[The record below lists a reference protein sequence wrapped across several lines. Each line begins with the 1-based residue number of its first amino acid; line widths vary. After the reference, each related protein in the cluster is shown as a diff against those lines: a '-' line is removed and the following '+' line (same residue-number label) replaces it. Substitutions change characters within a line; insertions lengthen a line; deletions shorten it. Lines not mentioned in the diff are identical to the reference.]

1 VRHIKE
7 WQIIKILRMRKL
19 APALADA
26 PYLSKSLRIEYSD
39 VVSIIEQ
46 ENQLFIKYKE
56 LLNEE

>member
-1 VRHIKE
+1 
-7 WQIIKILRMRKL
+7 MRKL